1 MAIGGFDVRKVQREL
16 IRKVLKRA
24 PFDRRCL
31 SPLFTIFFE
40 DSHMEPTQK
49 VAERKGSIPESIMK
63 TASMS
68 KFQGA
73 TQ

>member
-1 MAIGGFDVRKVQREL
+1 MFENFQREL
-16 IRKVLKRA
+16 IQKVLKKRG

-31 SPLFTIFFE
+31 SPLFAIFSE
-40 DSHMEPTQK
+40 NAHMERTQK
-49 VAERKGSIPESIMK
+49 VAKRKGSIPESIMK